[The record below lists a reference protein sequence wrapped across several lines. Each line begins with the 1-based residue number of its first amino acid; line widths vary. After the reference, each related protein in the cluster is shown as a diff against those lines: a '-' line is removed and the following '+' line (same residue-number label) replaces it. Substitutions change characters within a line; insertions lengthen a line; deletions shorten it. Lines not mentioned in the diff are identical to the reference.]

1 MNHSAVRQKGDMKTQ
16 RERNDEK
23 RREKLAAIKEQVEQG
38 TLTIRKM
45 TPEERAANPPRPQE
59 TTRRRRR

>member
-1 MNHSAVRQKGDMKTQ
+1 MKTQ

-45 TPEERAANPPRPQE
+45 TPEERKANPPRPRDAN
-59 TTRRRRR
+59 RRRR

>member
-1 MNHSAVRQKGDMKTQ
+1 MKTQ

-23 RREKLAAIKEQVEQG
+23 RREKLAAIQEQVESG

-59 TTRRRRR
+59 ANRRRRR

>member
-1 MNHSAVRQKGDMKTQ
+1 MKTQ

-23 RREKLAAIKEQVEQG
+23 RREKLAAIQEQVEQG

-59 TTRRRRR
+59 GNRRRRR

>member
-1 MNHSAVRQKGDMKTQ
+1 MKTQ

-23 RREKLAAIKEQVEQG
+23 RREKLAAIQEQVEQG

-45 TPEERAANPPRPQE
+45 TPEERAANPPRPPQVN
-59 TTRRRRR
+59 RRRR

>member
-1 MNHSAVRQKGDMKTQ
+1 MKTQ

-23 RREKLAAIKEQVEQG
+23 RREKLAAIQEQVEQG

-45 TPEERAANPPRPQE
+45 TPEERKANPPRPQE
-59 TTRRRRR
+59 ANRRRRR